1 MRVATHLFP
10 YCYWYLLVLV
20 HVLCQSLWYNRGQAV
35 GWLQLQLS
43 WWLQDTGFGNL
54 KRSSRC
60 TKDLFGDSRWMP
72 LPRPKVHSAQVYP
85 QYPQYPG
92 YGGYGGYSG
101 YPGYMGYPG
110 YHGYPGYSM
119 GPAIG
124 GVMGPAM
131 PPGTEPEQI
140 DPSDRAMALRML
152 AAALGSRVT
161 DDMLADVPKAT
172 FAEAARLLLAVL
184 GFMCEGQFRLSQMW
198 QAGCVAERAAR
209 Q

>member
-1 MRVATHLFP
+1 
-10 YCYWYLLVLV
+10 
-20 HVLCQSLWYNRGQAV
+20 
-35 GWLQLQLS
+35 
-43 WWLQDTGFGNL
+43 
-54 KRSSRC
+54 
-60 TKDLFGDSRWMP
+60 
-72 LPRPKVHSAQVYP
+72 
-85 QYPQYPG
+85 
-92 YGGYGGYSG
+92 
-101 YPGYMGYPG
+101 
-110 YHGYPGYSM
+110 M

-184 GFMCEGQFRLSQMW
+184 GFMCEGQFRLSQM
-198 QAGCVAERAAR
+198 
-209 Q
+209 